1 MLEYDFMGE
10 ITDRDFIYLEKFIWD
25 KEKAEIN
32 KKKHKITFE
41 TAVQVFADKN
51 LYEIYDDKNSTM
63 EEERYNNIGTI
74 GNFVIVFVT
83 STDRNGLK
91 RIISARLAENDE
103 RKLYYENATYL

>member
-1 MLEYDFMGE
+1 MNESD
-10 ITDRDFIYLEKFIWD
+10 TRDFIYLEKFIWD

-32 KKKHKITFE
+32 KKKHKISFE

-51 LYEIYDDKNSTM
+51 LFEIYDDRNSTI
-63 EEERYNNIGTI
+63 EEERYNNIGSI
-74 GNFVIVFVT
+74 GDFVIVFVT

-103 RKLYYENATYL
+103 RKLYYENATFI